1 MNIRQGSVQA
11 AFMHALHR
19 RCIVC
24 FTHACLVGKAPA
36 SVFHP
41 VAQGHSGALV
51 PAAPLLAAPEDPVR
65 RRVGDLNDSGVAR
78 GSECLL
84 E

>member
-1 MNIRQGSVQA
+1 MSIRQGSVQA

-19 RCIVC
+19 RCIAC
-24 FTHACLVGKAPA
+24 FTHACRVGKAHA

-41 VAQGHSGALV
+41 VVQGHFDAPA
-51 PAAPLLAAPEDPVR
+51 PAAPLLAATEDPVR

-78 GSECLL
+78 VSECLL